1 MKNFREEMRRGMGRG
16 MIAAMLM
23 TMFPMLLAVLGFLP
37 GVYTEKYHASG
48 LMVNALYKSGL
59 TPVTFIAAAFA
70 YSTSYIGDIAN
81 GALRYQLAR
90 CGRTRFALSRFWA
103 NAICGALGV
112 AFGEMAFFLILRTLY
127 PIQDIPYRVADTYN
141 AMTMLSYTRPEFY
154 YFVIVL
160 IQIPGCMVM
169 ASVALAVSAFVRN
182 MYVTLASP
190 VIYVGLVSAL
200 PWQFGEISLRDL
212 IYLPTDLAIWQE
224 GYTLFYWHLGYCAV
238 MLAITFA
245 VFWLSVCRYKG
256 E

>member
-1 MKNFREEMRRGMGRG
+1 MKNFCEEMRRGMGRG

-48 LMVNALYKSGL
+48 LIVNALYKSGL
-59 TPVTFIAAAFA
+59 TPVAFIAAAFA

-127 PIQDIPYRVADTYN
+127 PIQDIPYRVAGTYN
-141 AMTMLSYTRPEFY
+141 AMTMLSYTQPELY
-154 YFVIVL
+154 YFVIILV
-160 IQIPGCMVM
+160 QIPGYMVM
-169 ASVALAVSAFVRN
+169 ASVALAVSTFARN

-190 VIYVGLVSAL
+190 IIYVGLVSAL
-200 PWQFGEISLRDL
+200 PQKFGESSLRDL
-212 IYLPTDLAIWQE
+212 IYLPNDLAIWQE
-224 GYTLFYWHLGYCAV
+224 GYTLFYWHLGYCAA
-238 MLAITFA
+238 MLAATFA

>member
-1 MKNFREEMRRGMGRG
+1 MKNFCEEMRRGMGRG

-48 LMVNALYKSGL
+48 LIVNALYKSGL
-59 TPVTFIAAAFA
+59 TPVAFIAAAFA

-90 CGRTRFALSRFWA
+90 CGRARFAVCRFWA

-127 PIQDIPYRVADTYN
+127 PIQDIPYRVAGTYN
-141 AMTMLSYTRPEFY
+141 AMTMLSYTQPELY
-154 YFVIVL
+154 YFVIILV
-160 IQIPGCMVM
+160 QIPGYMVM
-169 ASVALAVSAFVRN
+169 ASVALAVSTFARN

-190 VIYVGLVSAL
+190 IIYVGLVSAL
-200 PWQFGEISLRDL
+200 PQKFGESSLRDL
-212 IYLPTDLAIWQE
+212 IYLPNDLAIWRE

-238 MLAITFA
+238 MLAATFA

>member
-23 TMFPMLLAVLGFLP
+23 TMFPMLLAVLGFLHD
-37 GVYTEKYHASG
+37 VYTEKYHASG

-90 CGRTRFALSRFWA
+90 CGRTRFAVCRFWA
-103 NAICGALGV
+103 NALCGALGV

-127 PIQDIPYRVADTYN
+127 PIQDIPYRVAGTYN
-141 AMTMLSYTRPEFY
+141 AMTMLSYTRPELY
-154 YFVIVL
+154 YFVIIL

-169 ASVALAVSAFVRN
+169 ASVALAASTFVRN
-182 MYVTLASP
+182 MYVTLFFP
-190 VIYVGLVSAL
+190 IIYVGLVSAL
-200 PWQFGEISLRDL
+200 PQKFGEISLRDL
-212 IYLPTDLAIWQE
+212 IYLPTDLAIWRE
-224 GYTLFYWHLGYCAV
+224 GYTLFNWHLAYCVV
-238 MLAITFA
+238 MLALTFTI
-245 VFWLSVCRYKG
+245 FWLSVRRYKG

>member
-37 GVYTEKYHASG
+37 DVYTEKYHASG

-112 AFGEMAFFLILRTLY
+112 ALGEMAFFVGCDFFSRANLAGRIGQIALG
-127 PIQDIPYRVADTYN
+127 
-141 AMTMLSYTRPEFY
+141 
-154 YFVIVL
+154 VL
-160 IQIPGCMVM
+160 GVM
-169 ASVALAVSAFVRN
+169 AVNQSV
-182 MYVTLASP
+182 T
-190 VIYVGLVSAL
+190 VG
-200 PWQFGEISLRDL
+200 
-212 IYLPTDLAIWQE
+212 
-224 GYTLFYWHLGYCAV
+224 
-238 MLAITFA
+238 
-245 VFWLSVCRYKG
+245 
-256 E
+256 

>member
-1 MKNFREEMRRGMGRG
+1 MKNFCEEMRRGMGRG

-103 NAICGALGV
+103 YAAGV
-112 AFGEMAFFLILRTLY
+112 LLFCHCTHSNTRLHGHGERSAGCIHVCVQYVR
-127 PIQDIPYRVADTYN
+127 DAG
-141 AMTMLSYTRPEFY
+141 LSYYICWACIGT
-154 YFVIVL
+154 
-160 IQIPGCMVM
+160 
-169 ASVALAVSAFVRN
+169 ASEVR
-182 MYVTLASP
+182 
-190 VIYVGLVSAL
+190 
-200 PWQFGEISLRDL
+200 
-212 IYLPTDLAIWQE
+212 
-224 GYTLFYWHLGYCAV
+224 
-238 MLAITFA
+238 
-245 VFWLSVCRYKG
+245 
-256 E
+256 

>member
-1 MKNFREEMRRGMGRG
+1 MKNFCEEMRRGMGRG

-23 TMFPMLLAVLGFLP
+23 TMFPMLLAVLNFLP
-37 GVYTEKYHASG
+37 NAYNERNHASG

-90 CGRTRFALSRFWA
+90 CGRARFAVCRFWA

-127 PIQDIPYRVADTYN
+127 PIQDIPYRVAGTYN
-141 AMTMLSYTRPEFY
+141 AMTMLSYTQPELY
-154 YFVIVL
+154 YFVIILV
-160 IQIPGCMVM
+160 QIPGCMVM
-169 ASVALAVSAFVRN
+169 SSVALAVSTFARN

-190 VIYVGLVSAL
+190 IIYVGLVSAL
-200 PWQFGEISLRDL
+200 PQKFGESSLRDL
-212 IYLPTDLAIWQE
+212 IYLPNDLAIWQE

-238 MLAITFA
+238 MLAATFA

>member
-1 MKNFREEMRRGMGRG
+1 M
-16 MIAAMLM
+16 
-23 TMFPMLLAVLGFLP
+23 
-37 GVYTEKYHASG
+37 H
-48 LMVNALYKSGL
+48 
-59 TPVTFIAAAFA
+59 AAA
-70 YSTSYIGDIAN
+70 
-81 GALRYQLAR
+81 
-90 CGRTRFALSRFWA
+90 RTRFALSRFWA

-112 AFGEMAFFLILRTLY
+112 ALGEMAFFLILRTLY
-127 PIQDIPYRVADTYN
+127 PILDIPYRVADTYN

-169 ASVALAVSAFVRN
+169 ASVALAVSTFACN

-190 VIYVGLVSAL
+190 IIYVGLVSAL
-200 PWQFGEISLRDL
+200 PQKFGESSLRDL
-212 IYLPTDLAIWQE
+212 IYLPTDLDIWQE

-238 MLAITFA
+238 MLAATFA